1 MPNKLLV
8 LTPQMCHARRKDL
21 ELTEAKVATRVHIC
35 PETYSRWERGRQ
47 KPSGKHLVLLA
58 KVLGFIDSES
68 GAELVIEWR
77 KDTDGTEGQLAA
89 QETGPA
95 GTDGPAGVHQAR
107 VPIPD
112 GTSRNAAHQPAVI
125 AQPVVY
131 LLNNEALNR
140 TVTAIVQEKLGSF
153 LAGRETKE

>member
-8 LTPQMCHARRKDL
+8 LTPQMCHDRRKKL
-21 ELTEAKVATRVHIC
+21 RLTEGKLARKVDVC
-35 PETYSRWERGRQ
+35 PETCSRWERGRQ
-47 KPSGKHLVLLA
+47 KPSGKNLVSLA
-58 KVLGFIDSES
+58 TVLGFFDPGS
-68 GAELVIEWR
+68 GPEPVIEWR

-95 GTDGPAGVHQAR
+95 GKDGPAGANQAR

-112 GTSRNAAHQPAVI
+112 EASRNAAQQPAVI
-125 AQPVVY
+125 AQPVIY
-131 LLNNEALNR
+131 LLNDEALNR
-140 TVTAIVQEKLGSF
+140 TVDAIVREKLDSF